1 MLGHPSTNAASL
13 ISLNATSKMAS
24 ETAKFTLLTQTT
36 TTILLSKQ
44 TQATQAVPPLSS
56 IAKTLTQYFFGES
69 TLPSYLQ
76 PYGHLLLG
84 FTGGAAAAT
93 ALYSFLQRN
102 KDDRKK
108 IQLAVFH
115 VVRVLQNLPNLEERM
130 QTPEKLLAMI
140 SEEVNYM
147 IGIHLTQSEG
157 AATISQVKRKVETDF
172 NARLQKEEI
181 MKKRRMDSAAVEDED
196 DALFDRPG
204 EVDVQATEAH
214 VAGDVL
220 GVVIQ
225 SPSSSI
231 ERNGNTSQELDLS
244 HEEDLDLDM
253 TMPDYDSLDQAQ
265 MPFSYKKPVNERS
278 LPASPGSDHDSNESS
293 PVLAARPSNPT
304 TRHSHGDA
312 YERYDTLA
320 LQPSRLACPRGNVIS
335 YEEDSEPTLQPSNST
350 PRRDQVSS
358 FEHTDTPRPKI
369 ARKVNDG
376 SGKDNHNIYS
386 SPAFQKK
393 NPPVDEAPSI
403 CTTTKDIPG
412 RYEKPR
418 AQSRPKTAVKPRST
432 TSLHRPPSTIAVKTE
447 GTVDGTWLFPI
458 REGLSP
464 HVSPA
469 VDTTQ
474 YRVAESRKL
483 HKNLEGEREDR
494 RRFKKWILTD
504 VAVQESDEEKI
515 SNTVRKE
522 EKLEQPARGG
532 VDETLQQ
539 VLDLHATAEGLTKSF
554 AQEYAQES
562 EEEKVDVGDTLPDF
576 ISIHSDSDED
586 GEGFIASSP
595 PGPADSSPFHED
607 VELPSSPS
615 PLPTTAAS
623 PAFRQAYLP
632 SVAKSSTPDS
642 ASSHDFPVLAA
653 GSSPKRVIRSAAPS
667 PPEIP
672 RGSPSKATQPLEAPQ
687 THVEFKTQRAGRP
700 KNVTRAPAR
709 SKTAQTPGTRKSA
722 RVAARAQA
730 EGK

>member
-13 ISLNATSKMAS
+13 ISLDATSKVAS
-24 ETAKFTLLTQTT
+24 EAAKFTLLAQTT
-36 TTILLSKQ
+36 TTMLLSKQ
-44 TQATQAVPPLSS
+44 TQATQASPPLSS
-56 IAKTLTQYFFGES
+56 IARTLTQYFFGEI

-84 FTGGAAAAT
+84 FIGGAAAAT

-102 KDDRKK
+102 KDDRRK
-108 IQLAVFH
+108 IQLVVFH
-115 VVRVLQNLPNLEERM
+115 VVRVLQSLPNLKERM
-130 QTPEKLLAMI
+130 QTPEKLLATI

-147 IGIHLTQSEG
+147 IGVHLTQSEG
-157 AATISQVKRKVETDF
+157 AATISQVKRKVEMDF

-204 EVDVQATEAH
+204 EVDVQATDAH

-231 ERNGNTSQELDLS
+231 ERNGNTSQELELS

-265 MPFSYKKPVNERS
+265 APFSYKKPANERS
-278 LPASPGSDHDSNESS
+278 LPTSPGSDDDSNESS
-293 PVLAARPSNPT
+293 PVLATRPSSPT
-304 TRHSHGDA
+304 PRRSRGDA
-312 YERYDTLA
+312 YDIHDTPA
-320 LQPSRLACPRGNVIS
+320 SQPSRLACPRGNVIS
-335 YEEDSEPTLQPSNST
+335 YEEDSESTLQPSNST

-369 ARKVNDG
+369 ARKANDG
-376 SGKDNHNIYS
+376 PGKDNHNIYS
-386 SPAFQKK
+386 SPAFQKE
-393 NPPVDEAPSI
+393 NPPVDEAPSTY
-403 CTTTKDIPG
+403 TTTKDIPD
-412 RYEKPR
+412 RHKKPR

-447 GTVDGTWLFPI
+447 GAVDGTWLFPI

-483 HKNLEGEREDR
+483 HKNLEGERESR

-504 VAVQESDEEKI
+504 VTVQESDEEKI
-515 SNTVRKE
+515 SNTVRKK

-539 VLDLHATAEGLTKSF
+539 ALDLHANAEGLTKIF
-554 AQEYAQES
+554 EQEYAQES
-562 EEEKVDVGDTLPDF
+562 EEEKVDAGDTLPDF
-576 ISIHSDSDED
+576 TSIHSGSDED
-586 GEGFIASSP
+586 GERFIASSP

-623 PAFRQAYLP
+623 PAVRQAYLP
-632 SVAKSSTPDS
+632 PVAKSSTPDS

-653 GSSPKRVIRSAAPS
+653 GSLSKRVIRSAAPS

-687 THVEFKTQRAGRP
+687 TNVEVKTPRAGRP

-709 SKTAQTPGTRKSA
+709 LKTAQTPGTRKSA

>member
-13 ISLNATSKMAS
+13 ISLDVTSKVAS
-24 ETAKFTLLTQTT
+24 ETAKFTLLAQTT
-36 TTILLSKQ
+36 TTMLLSKQ
-44 TQATQAVPPLSS
+44 TQATQAAPPLSS
-56 IAKTLTQYFFGES
+56 IARTLTQYFFGEI

-102 KDDRKK
+102 KDDCRK

-115 VVRVLQNLPNLEERM
+115 VVRVLQSLPNLKGRM
-130 QTPEKLLAMI
+130 QTPEKLLATI

-157 AATISQVKRKVETDF
+157 AATISQVKRKVEMDF
-172 NARLQKEEI
+172 NARLQKEEV

-204 EVDVQATEAH
+204 EVDVQATEAR

-220 GVVIQ
+220 RVVVQ

-231 ERNGNTSQELDLS
+231 ERNGSTSQELDLS

-265 MPFSYKKPVNERS
+265 VPFSYKKPANERS
-278 LPASPGSDHDSNESS
+278 LPTSPGSDDDSNESS
-293 PVLAARPSNPT
+293 PVLATRPSNPT
-304 TRHSHGDA
+304 PRRSRGDA
-312 YERYDTLA
+312 YDIHDTPA
-320 LQPSRLACPRGNVIS
+320 SQPSRLACPRGNVIS
-335 YEEDSEPTLQPSNST
+335 YEEDSESTLQPLNSP

-369 ARKVNDG
+369 ARKANDG
-376 SGKDNHNIYS
+376 PGKDNHNIYS
-386 SPAFQKK
+386 SPAFQKENK
-393 NPPVDEAPSI
+393 SVDEAPS
-403 CTTTKDIPG
+403 THTATKDIPD
-412 RYEKPR
+412 RYGKPR
-418 AQSRPKTAVKPRST
+418 AKSRPKTAVKPRST
-432 TSLHRPPSTIAVKTE
+432 TSLHRPPSTLAVKTE
-447 GTVDGTWLFPI
+447 GAVDGTWLFPI

-483 HKNLEGEREDR
+483 HKNLQGEREDR

-504 VAVQESDEEKI
+504 VPVQESDEEKI
-515 SNTVRKE
+515 SNTVRKK
-522 EKLEQPARGG
+522 EKLEQPARGR

-539 VLDLHATAEGLTKSF
+539 ALDLHVSAEGSTKSLE
-554 AQEYAQES
+554 QEYAKES
-562 EEEKVDVGDTLPDF
+562 EEEEVDVGDTLLDF
-576 ISIHSDSDED
+576 TSIHSGSDED
-586 GEGFIASSP
+586 GEEFIASSP
-595 PGPADSSPFHED
+595 LGPADSSPFHED

-615 PLPTTAAS
+615 PLPATAAS
-623 PAFRQAYLP
+623 PAVRQAYLP
-632 SVAKSSTPDS
+632 PVAKSSTPDS
-642 ASSHDFPVLAA
+642 ASSHDSPVLAA
-653 GSSPKRVIRSAAPS
+653 GSSPRRVIRSAAPS

-687 THVEFKTQRAGRP
+687 THVEFKTPRADRP
-700 KNVTRAPAR
+700 KNVKR

>member
-13 ISLNATSKMAS
+13 ISLTATSKMAS
-24 ETAKFTLLTQTT
+24 ETAKLTLLAQTT
-36 TTILLSKQ
+36 TTMLLSKQ
-44 TQATQAVPPLSS
+44 TQATQAAPPLSS
-56 IAKTLTQYFFGES
+56 IAKTLTQYFFGEI

-130 QTPEKLLAMI
+130 QTPGKLLAMI

-172 NARLQKEEI
+172 NARLQKEDV

-204 EVDVQATEAH
+204 EIDAQATEAR

-220 GVVIQ
+220 RVVVQ

-231 ERNGNTSQELDLS
+231 ERNGGTSQELDLS
-244 HEEDLDLDM
+244 HEDLDLDM

-265 MPFSYKKPVNERS
+265 ASFSYKKPVNERS
-278 LPASPGSDHDSNESS
+278 LPTSPGSDHDSNESS

-312 YERYDTLA
+312 YERDDTLA

-335 YEEDSEPTLQPSNST
+335 YEEDSESTLQPSNST

-358 FEHTDTPRPKI
+358 LEHTDTPRPKI
-369 ARKVNDG
+369 ARKVNAG
-376 SGKDNHNIYS
+376 PGKDDHNIYS
-386 SPAFQKK
+386 SPAFQKE
-393 NPPVDEAPSI
+393 NTPVDEAPSTY
-403 CTTTKDIPG
+403 TTRKNIPD
-412 RYEKPR
+412 RYDEPR

-447 GTVDGTWLFPI
+447 GAVDGTWLFSI

-494 RRFKKWILTD
+494 RRFKKGILTD
-504 VAVQESDEEKI
+504 VPVQESDEEKI

-522 EKLEQPARGG
+522 EKLEQPARRG

-539 VLDLHATAEGLTKSF
+539 ALDLHASAEGLTKSF
-554 AQEYAQES
+554 EQEYAQES
-562 EEEKVDVGDTLPDF
+562 KEEKVDVGDTLPDF
-576 ISIHSDSDED
+576 ISIHSGSDED

-615 PLPTTAAS
+615 PLPTIAAS
-623 PAFRQAYLP
+623 PAVRQAYLP
-632 SVAKSSTPDS
+632 PVAKSSTPDS
-642 ASSHDFPVLAA
+642 ASSRDFPVLAA
-653 GSSPKRVIRSAAPS
+653 GSSSKRVIRSAAPS

-672 RGSPSKATQPLEAPQ
+672 RGSPSKVTQPFEAPQ
-687 THVEFKTQRAGRP
+687 THVEFKTPRAGRP

>member
-13 ISLNATSKMAS
+13 ISLTATSRMAS
-24 ETAKFTLLTQTT
+24 ETAKFTLLTQATT
-36 TTILLSKQ
+36 TMLLSKQ
-44 TQATQAVPPLSS
+44 TQATQAAPSLSS
-56 IAKTLTQYFFGES
+56 MARTLTRYFFGES

-130 QTPEKLLAMI
+130 QAPGKLLAMI
-140 SEEVNYM
+140 SEEVNSM

-157 AATISQVKRKVETDF
+157 AATISQVKRKVETDL
-172 NARLQKEEI
+172 NARLQKEEV
-181 MKKRRMDSAAVEDED
+181 MKKRRMASAAVEDED
-196 DALFDRPG
+196 DALFDLPEDNVPAAEAYVTG
-204 EVDVQATEAH
+204 DIPEV
-214 VAGDVL
+214 
-220 GVVIQ
+220 VVR
-225 SPSSSI
+225 SPSSPI
-231 ERNGNTSQELDLS
+231 ERNGKSSQQLELS
-244 HEEDLDLDM
+244 HEGDLDLDM
-253 TMPDYDSLDQAQ
+253 SMPDYASLGQAQ
-265 MPFSYKKPVNERS
+265 VAFSYKKPANERS
-278 LPASPGSDHDSNESS
+278 LPTSPGSDDDSNESS

-304 TRHSHGDA
+304 PRRSRSDA
-312 YERYDTLA
+312 YDIHDTPA
-320 LQPSRLACPRGNVIS
+320 SQPSRLACPRGNIIS
-335 YEEDSEPTLQPSNST
+335 YEEDSESTLQPSNST

-369 ARKVNDG
+369 AREVNDDP
-376 SGKDNHNIYS
+376 GKDNHNIYP

-393 NPPVDEAPSI
+393 NPPVDEAPLTY
-403 CTTTKDIPG
+403 TTTKDIPD

-432 TSLHRPPSTIAVKTE
+432 TSLLRPPSMIAVKTE
-447 GTVDGTWLFPI
+447 GAVDGTWLFPI

-504 VAVQESDEEKI
+504 VPVQKSDEEKI
-515 SNTVRKE
+515 PNTVRKE

-532 VDETLQQ
+532 VDGTLQQ
-539 VLDLHATAEGLTKSF
+539 ALDLHASAEGLTKNF
-554 AQEYAQES
+554 EQECAQES

-576 ISIHSDSDED
+576 ISIHSGSYEN
-586 GEGFIASSP
+586 GEGFVASSP
-595 PGPADSSPFHED
+595 PGPANPSPFHED

-615 PLPTTAAS
+615 PLLTTTAS
-623 PAFRQAYLP
+623 PAVRQVYLP
-632 SVAKSSTPDS
+632 PVAKSSTPDL
-642 ASSHDFPVLAA
+642 ASSHDFSVSAA
-653 GSSPKRVIRSAAPS
+653 GLSPKRVTRSAAPS

-672 RGSPSKATQPLEAPQ
+672 RGSPSKATQPFEAPQ
-687 THVEFKTQRAGRP
+687 THLEFKTPRAGRP

-709 SKTAQTPGTRKSA
+709 LKTAQTPGPRKSA

-730 EGK
+730 EAR

>member
-13 ISLNATSKMAS
+13 ISLDATLKVAS
-24 ETAKFTLLTQTT
+24 ETAKFTLLAQTT
-36 TTILLSKQ
+36 TTMLLSKQ
-44 TQATQAVPPLSS
+44 TLATQAAPPLSS
-56 IAKTLTQYFFGES
+56 IARTLTQYFFGEI

-76 PYGHLLLG
+76 PYGHLLMG

-102 KDDRKK
+102 KDDRRK

-147 IGIHLTQSEG
+147 IGVHLTQSEG
-157 AATISQVKRKVETDF
+157 AATISQVKRKVETDY

-181 MKKRRMDSAAVEDED
+181 MKKRRMYSAAVEDED

-204 EVDVQATEAH
+204 ETDVQATEAR

-220 GVVIQ
+220 RVVVQ

-231 ERNGNTSQELDLS
+231 ERNGSTSQELDLS
-244 HEEDLDLDM
+244 YEEDLDLDM
-253 TMPDYDSLDQAQ
+253 TMPDYDSPDQAQ
-265 MPFSYKKPVNERS
+265 VPFSYKKPGNERS
-278 LPASPGSDHDSNESS
+278 LPTSPGSDDDSNESS
-293 PVLAARPSNPT
+293 PVLATRPSNPT
-304 TRHSHGDA
+304 PRRSRGDA
-312 YERYDTLA
+312 YDIHDTPA
-320 LQPSRLACPRGNVIS
+320 SQPSRLACPRGNVIS
-335 YEEDSEPTLQPSNST
+335 YEEDSESTLQPSNST

-369 ARKVNDG
+369 ARKANDG
-376 SGKDNHNIYS
+376 PGKDNHNIYS
-386 SPAFQKK
+386 SPAFQKE
-393 NPPVDEAPSI
+393 NPPVDEAPSTY
-403 CTTTKDIPG
+403 TTTKDIPD
-412 RYEKPR
+412 RHKKPR

-447 GTVDGTWLFPI
+447 GAVDGTWPFPI

-483 HKNLEGEREDR
+483 HKNLEGEREGR

-504 VAVQESDEEKI
+504 VTVQESDEEKN

-522 EKLEQPARGG
+522 EKLEQPARGR
-532 VDETLQQ
+532 VDKTLQQ
-539 VLDLHATAEGLTKSF
+539 ALELHVSAEGLTKSSE
-554 AQEYAQES
+554 QEYAQAS
-562 EEEKVDVGDTLPDF
+562 EEEKVDVGDTLPNF
-576 ISIHSDSDED
+576 TSIHSGSDED

-595 PGPADSSPFHED
+595 TGPANSSSFHEE

-632 SVAKSSTPDS
+632 PVAKSSTPDS
-642 ASSHDFPVLAA
+642 ASSHDFLVLVA

-672 RGSPSKATQPLEAPQ
+672 RGSPSKATQPLEASQ
-687 THVEFKTQRAGRP
+687 THVEFKTPRAGRP
-700 KNVTRAPAR
+700 KNVKR

-730 EGK
+730 ERK

>member
-1 MLGHPSTNAASL
+1 
-13 ISLNATSKMAS
+13 MAS
-24 ETAKFTLLTQTT
+24 ETAKFALLTQTT
-36 TTILLSKQ
+36 TTMLLSKQ
-44 TQATQAVPPLSS
+44 TQPTQAAPPLSS
-56 IAKTLTQYFFGES
+56 IAKILTQYFFGES

-130 QTPEKLLAMI
+130 QTPGKLLAMI

-172 NARLQKEEI
+172 NARLQKEEV

-196 DALFDRPG
+196 DALFDRP
-204 EVDVQATEAH
+204 EEDNLQAAEAH
-214 VAGDVL
+214 VAGDIPE
-220 GVVIQ
+220 VVVR
-225 SPSSSI
+225 SSSSAI
-231 ERNGNTSQELDLS
+231 ERSGKPSQELELS
-244 HEEDLDLDM
+244 HEGDLDLDM
-253 TMPDYDSLDQAQ
+253 SMPDYASLDQAQ
-265 MPFSYKKPVNERS
+265 VSFSYKKPVNERS
-278 LPASPGSDHDSNESS
+278 LPTSPGSDNDSESS
-293 PVLAARPSNPT
+293 PVLAARPPNP
-304 TRHSHGDA
+304 
-312 YERYDTLA
+312 
-320 LQPSRLACPRGNVIS
+320 
-335 YEEDSEPTLQPSNST
+335 T
-350 PRRDQVSS
+350 PRRSRGLPVLVATSS
-358 FEHTDTPRPKI
+358 PTRKTQSQLSNYPTPHLDATKCPHSNTDTPRPKT
-369 ARKVNDG
+369 ARKINDG
-376 SGKDNHNIYS
+376 PGKGNHNIYS
-386 SPAFQKK
+386 PPGFQKE
-393 NPPVDEAPSI
+393 NPPIDEAPS
-403 CTTTKDIPG
+403 TYTATKEIPD

-432 TSLHRPPSTIAVKTE
+432 TSLHRPPSTLAVKTE
-447 GTVDGTWLFPI
+447 GAVDGTWLFPI

-504 VAVQESDEEKI
+504 VPVQESDEEKI

-532 VDETLQQ
+532 VDETLLQA
-539 VLDLHATAEGLTKSF
+539 LDLHANAEGLTKSF
-554 AQEYAQES
+554 EQEYVQES
-562 EEEKVDVGDTLPDF
+562 EEEKVDVHDTLPDF
-576 ISIHSDSDED
+576 ISIHSGSDED
-586 GEGFIASSP
+586 GEGMIASSP
-595 PGPADSSPFHED
+595 PGPANSSPFHED

-623 PAFRQAYLP
+623 PAVRQAYSP
-632 SVAKSSTPDS
+632 PVAKSSTPDS
-642 ASSHDFPVLAA
+642 SSSRDFPVLAA

-687 THVEFKTQRAGRP
+687 THVECKTPRASRP

>member
-1 MLGHPSTNAASL
+1 MLSHPSTNATSL
-13 ISLNATSKMAS
+13 ISLTATSKMAS
-24 ETAKFTLLTQTT
+24 ETAKFALLTQTT
-36 TTILLSKQ
+36 TTMLLSKQ
-44 TQATQAVPPLSS
+44 TQPTQAAPPLSS

-93 ALYSFLQRN
+93 ALYSFLQSN

-130 QTPEKLLAMI
+130 QTPGKLLAMI

-172 NARLQKEEI
+172 NARLQKEEV
-181 MKKRRMDSAAVEDED
+181 MKKRRTDSAAVEDED
-196 DALFDRPG
+196 DALFDRP
-204 EVDVQATEAH
+204 EDNLQAAEAH
-214 VAGDVL
+214 VAGDIPE
-220 GVVIQ
+220 VVVR
-225 SPSSSI
+225 SPSSAI
-231 ERNGNTSQELDLS
+231 ERSGKPSQELELS
-244 HEEDLDLDM
+244 HEGDLDLDM
-253 TMPDYDSLDQAQ
+253 SMPDYASLDQAQ
-265 MPFSYKKPVNERS
+265 VSFSYKKPVNERS
-278 LPASPGSDHDSNESS
+278 LPTSPGSDNDSESS
-293 PVLAARPSNPT
+293 PVLAARPPNPT
-304 TRHSHGDA
+304 PRRSRGDA
-312 YERYDTLA
+312 YNIHDTPAPQL
-320 LQPSRLACPRGNVIS
+320 SRLACPRGNVIS
-335 YEEDSEPTLQPSNST
+335 YEEDSESTLQLSNST

-358 FEHTDTPRPKI
+358 FEHTDTPRPKT
-369 ARKVNDG
+369 ARKINDG
-376 SGKDNHNIYS
+376 PGKGNHNIYS
-386 SPAFQKK
+386 PPGFQKE
-393 NPPVDEAPSI
+393 NPPIDEAPS
-403 CTTTKDIPG
+403 TYTATKEIPD

-432 TSLHRPPSTIAVKTE
+432 TSLHRPPNTLAVKTE
-447 GTVDGTWLFPI
+447 GAVDGTWLFPI

-483 HKNLEGEREDR
+483 HKNLEGEREGR

-504 VAVQESDEEKI
+504 VPVQESDEEKI

-522 EKLEQPARGG
+522 EKLEQPARGE

-539 VLDLHATAEGLTKSF
+539 ALDLHANAEGLTKSF
-554 AQEYAQES
+554 EQEYVQES
-562 EEEKVDVGDTLPDF
+562 EEEKVDVHDTLPDF
-576 ISIHSDSDED
+576 ISIHSGSDED
-586 GEGFIASSP
+586 GEGMIASSP
-595 PGPADSSPFHED
+595 PGPANSSPFHED
-607 VELPSSPS
+607 VQLPSSPS

-623 PAFRQAYLP
+623 PAVRQAYSP
-632 SVAKSSTPDS
+632 PVAKSSTPDS
-642 ASSHDFPVLAA
+642 
-653 GSSPKRVIRSAAPS
+653 SSPKRVIRSAAPS

-672 RGSPSKATQPLEAPQ
+672 RGSPSKTTQPLEAPQ
-687 THVEFKTQRAGRP
+687 THVECKTPRASRP

>member
-1 MLGHPSTNAASL
+1 MLDHPSTNAASL
-13 ISLNATSKMAS
+13 INLTATSKIVS

-36 TTILLSKQ
+36 TTMLLSKQ
-44 TQATQAVPPLSS
+44 TQATRAAPPLSS
-56 IAKTLTQYFFGES
+56 IARTLTQYFFGET
-69 TLPSYLQ
+69 TLSSYLQ

-130 QTPEKLLAMI
+130 QTPGKLLAMI

-172 NARLQKEEI
+172 NTLLQKEEV

-196 DALFDRPG
+196 DALFDSPG

-214 VAGDVL
+214 VDGDVL
-220 GVVIQ
+220 GDVVQ

-244 HEEDLDLDM
+244 HEEDLDLDI

-265 MPFSYKKPVNERS
+265 VPFSYKKPVNERL

-312 YERYDTLA
+312 YERDDTLA

-335 YEEDSEPTLQPSNST
+335 YEEDSESTLQPSNST

-376 SGKDNHNIYS
+376 PGKDNHHIYS
-386 SPAFQKK
+386 SPAFQKE
-393 NPPVDEAPSI
+393 NAPVDEAPSTY
-403 CTTTKDIPG
+403 TTTKDIPD
-412 RYEKPR
+412 RYGKQR

-432 TSLHRPPSTIAVKTE
+432 TLLHRPPSTIAVKTE

-504 VAVQESDEEKI
+504 VPVQESDEEKI
-515 SNTVRKE
+515 SNTVQKE

-532 VDETLQQ
+532 ADETLQQ
-539 VLDLHATAEGLTKSF
+539 ALDLHASAEGLTKSF
-554 AQEYAQES
+554 EQEYAQES
-562 EEEKVDVGDTLPDF
+562 EEEKVNVGDTLPDF
-576 ISIHSDSDED
+576 ISIHSGSDED
-586 GEGFIASSP
+586 GEEFIASSP
-595 PGPADSSPFHED
+595 PGPADSSPFHEH

-623 PAFRQAYLP
+623 PAVRQAYLP
-632 SVAKSSTPDS
+632 PVAKSSTPDS
-642 ASSHDFPVLAA
+642 ASSRDFPVLAA
-653 GSSPKRVIRSAAPS
+653 GSSPKWVIRSAAPS

-672 RGSPSKATQPLEAPQ
+672 RGNPSKAT
-687 THVEFKTQRAGRP
+687 
-700 KNVTRAPAR
+700 
-709 SKTAQTPGTRKSA
+709 
-722 RVAARAQA
+722 
-730 EGK
+730 